1 MRDCVAGPA
10 SPQKATTGIPRQKIK
25 PSGAIPYTTKPTAP
39 QSNPINTVLRS
50 PNRAVIGRISPSY
63 TIVVATPAEPLGQ
76 RAMNRRTEE
85 LHERPDRPHQPV
97 EQGRL
102 RRIVK
107 GKFLDE
113 FRQHRNNDPERQ
125 HVE

>member
-1 MRDCVAGPA
+1 M
-10 SPQKATTGIPRQKIK
+10 
-25 PSGAIPYTTKPTAP
+25 
-39 QSNPINTVLRS
+39 
-50 PNRAVIGRISPSY
+50 
-63 TIVVATPAEPLGQ
+63 ATPAEPIGQ
-76 RAMNRRTEE
+76 RALNRRTEE

-97 EQGRL
+97 EHGRL

-107 GKFLDE
+107 EQFIDE